1 MSIRTPFMT
10 LGLTLAVVASAS
22 AQKVTT
28 DWDHATDWSK
38 YKTYYIEIQKP
49 WGNQLG
55 EERAIAATDSA
66 LKSRGWTRVQ
76 SLDQANA
83 AVLINGVK
91 QQQESATTMYSG
103 GGYGGWGYGGWGG
116 GGMQT
121 ATTSTS
127 TWNVG
132 TLIVDIFD
140 VQSKQLLFRGQ
151 GQATISDNAEQE
163 HQERVQGPGEDVQG
177 LPADRRRSNASP
189 EYERRPQHIATGRRF
204 AFRSVTAQWM

>member
-1 MSIRTPFMT
+1 MT
-10 LGLTLAVVASAS
+10 LGLTLVVAVSAS

-28 DWDHATDWSK
+28 DWDHKHGLVQVQDLLHRDP
-38 YKTYYIEIQKP
+38 E
-49 WGNQLG
+49 GVG
-55 EERAIAATDSA
+55 EPADEQRAIAATDSA
-66 LKSRGWTRVQ
+66 LKSRGWTSVQ
-76 SLDQANA
+76 ALDQANA

-103 GGYGGWGYGGWGG
+103 GGYGGWGYRGWGG

-127 TWNVG
+127 TWNTG

-151 GQATISDNAEQE
+151 GQATISDK
-163 HQERVQGPGEDVQG
+163 RTRTP
-177 LPADRRRSNASP
+177 SNVYKALAKMFKDFPPTASK
-189 EYERRPQHIATGRRF
+189 
-204 AFRSVTAQWM
+204 

>member
-1 MSIRTPFMT
+1 MSIRTPLVT
-10 LGLTLAVVASAS
+10 LGLTLAVAVSAA
-22 AQKVTT
+22 AQKVQT
-28 DWDHATDWSK
+28 DWDHSTDWSK
-38 YKTYYIEIQKP
+38 YKTYYIQIQKS

-66 LKSRGWTRVQ
+66 LKSRGWTRVE

-91 QQQESATTMYSG
+91 SQQESATTMYSG
-103 GGYGGWGYGGWGG
+103 GGFGGWGYGGWG

-151 GQATISDNAEQE
+151 GQATISDNAEKNTKN
-163 HQERVQGPGEDVQG
+163 VYKALAKMFKDFP
-177 LPADRRRSNASP
+177 PTASK
-189 EYERRPQHIATGRRF
+189 
-204 AFRSVTAQWM
+204 

>member
-1 MSIRTPFMT
+1 MSIRTPLVT
-10 LGLTLAVVASAS
+10 LGLTLAVAVSAS
-22 AQKVTT
+22 AQKVQT
-28 DWDHATDWSK
+28 DWDHSTDWSK
-38 YKTYYIEIQKP
+38 YKTYYIQIQKS

-91 QQQESATTMYSG
+91 SQQESATTMYSG
-103 GGYGGWGYGGWGG
+103 GGFGGWGYGGWG

-151 GQATISDNAEQE
+151 GQATISDNAEKNTKNVYKALAKMFKE
-163 HQERVQGPGEDVQG
+163 FP
-177 LPADRRRSNASP
+177 PTASK
-189 EYERRPQHIATGRRF
+189 
-204 AFRSVTAQWM
+204 

>member
-76 SLDQANA
+76 ALDQANA
-83 AVLINGVK
+83 AVLLNGVK

-103 GGYGGWGYGGWGG
+103 GGYGGWGYRGWG

-127 TWNVG
+127 TWNTG

-151 GQATISDNAEQE
+151 GQATISDKASKNT
-163 HQERVQGPGEDVQG
+163 
-177 LPADRRRSNASP
+177 SNLYKAVAKMFKDFPPTASK
-189 EYERRPQHIATGRRF
+189 
-204 AFRSVTAQWM
+204 

>member
-1 MSIRTPFMT
+1 MSIRIPFIT
-10 LGLTLAVVASAS
+10 VGLTLAVVASAS

-76 SLDQANA
+76 SLDEANA
-83 AVLINGVK
+83 AVLLNGVA
-91 QQQESATTMYSG
+91 QQEQSATTMYSG
-103 GGYGGWGYGGWGG
+103 GGYGGWGYRGWGG

-121 ATTSTS
+121 ATTSTNS
-127 TWNVG
+127 WTTG

-151 GQATISDNAEQE
+151 GQATISDKASKNTSNVYKALAKMFKDF
-163 HQERVQGPGEDVQG
+163 PP
-177 LPADRRRSNASP
+177 PASK
-189 EYERRPQHIATGRRF
+189 
-204 AFRSVTAQWM
+204 

>member
-1 MSIRTPFMT
+1 MSIRIPFMT

-76 SLDQANA
+76 SLDEANA
-83 AVLINGVK
+83 AVLLNGVA
-91 QQQESATTMYSG
+91 QQEQSATTMYSG
-103 GGYGGWGYGGWGG
+103 GGYGGWGYRGWGG

-121 ATTSTS
+121 ATTSTNS
-127 TWNVG
+127 WTTG
-132 TLIVDIFD
+132 TLTVDIFD

-151 GQATISDNAEQE
+151 GQATISDKASKNTSNVYKALAKMFKDF
-163 HQERVQGPGEDVQG
+163 PP
-177 LPADRRRSNASP
+177 PASK
-189 EYERRPQHIATGRRF
+189 
-204 AFRSVTAQWM
+204 

>member
-1 MSIRTPFMT
+1 MSIRTPLMT
-10 LGLTLAVVASAS
+10 LGLTLVVAVSAS

-28 DWDHATDWSK
+28 DWDHKTDWSK

-55 EERAIAATDSA
+55 AAGYRSHGLRAEWA
-66 LKSRGWTRVQ
+66 GPGPCPGP
-76 SLDQANA
+76 ANA
-83 AVLINGVK
+83 AVLINSVK
-91 QQQESATTMYSG
+91 QQQESATTIYSG

-127 TWNVG
+127 TWNTG

-140 VQSKQLLFRGQ
+140 VQSKQLIFRGQ
-151 GQATISDNAEQE
+151 GQATISDKSDKNTSNLYKAAAKMFKDF
-163 HQERVQGPGEDVQG
+163 P
-177 LPADRRRSNASP
+177 PAASK
-189 EYERRPQHIATGRRF
+189 
-204 AFRSVTAQWM
+204 

>member
-1 MSIRTPFMT
+1 MSIRTSLMT
-10 LGLTLAVVASAS
+10 LGLTLAVTVTASG
-22 AQKVTT
+22 QKVST
-28 DWDHATDWSK
+28 DWDHSTDWSK
-38 YKTYYIEIQKP
+38 YKTYYIEIQKA

-83 AVLINGVK
+83 AVLLNGVR
-91 QQQESATTMYSG
+91 QQQESATTMYTG

-116 GGMQT
+116 GGMQM

-151 GQATISDNAEQE
+151 GQATISDNASKNTKN
-163 HQERVQGPGEDVQG
+163 VYKALAKMFKDFP
-177 LPADRRRSNASP
+177 PTASK
-189 EYERRPQHIATGRRF
+189 
-204 AFRSVTAQWM
+204 

>member
-1 MSIRTPFMT
+1 MSIRTPLMT
-10 LGLTLAVVASAS
+10 LGLTLFVAVSAS

-28 DWDHATDWSK
+28 DWDHNTDWSK
-38 YKTYYIEIQKP
+38 YKTYYIEIQKA

-76 SLDQANA
+76 ALDQANA
-83 AVLINGVK
+83 AVLLNGVR
-91 QQQESATTMYSG
+91 QQEESATTMYTG

-121 ATTSTS
+121 ATTTTS

-151 GQATISDNAEQE
+151 GQATISDNASKNTKN
-163 HQERVQGPGEDVQG
+163 VYKALAKMFKDFP
-177 LPADRRRSNASP
+177 PTASK
-189 EYERRPQHIATGRRF
+189 
-204 AFRSVTAQWM
+204 

>member
-1 MSIRTPFMT
+1 MSIRTPFIT
-10 LGLTLAVVASAS
+10 VGLTLAVVASAS

-76 SLDQANA
+76 SLDEANA
-83 AVLINGVK
+83 AVLLNGVA
-91 QQQESATTMYSG
+91 QQEQSATTMYSG
-103 GGYGGWGYGGWGG
+103 GGYGGWGYRGWGG

-121 ATTSTS
+121 ATTSTNS
-127 TWNVG
+127 WTTG

-151 GQATISDNAEQE
+151 GQATISDKASKNTSNVYKALAKMFKDF
-163 HQERVQGPGEDVQG
+163 PP
-177 LPADRRRSNASP
+177 PASK
-189 EYERRPQHIATGRRF
+189 
-204 AFRSVTAQWM
+204 

>member
-1 MSIRTPFMT
+1 MSIRTPLMT
-10 LGLTLAVVASAS
+10 LGLTLVVAVSAS

-28 DWDHATDWSK
+28 DWDHSTDWSK

-55 EERAIAATDSA
+55 EQRAIAATDSA
-66 LKSRGWTRVQ
+66 LKSRGWSRVPA
-76 SLDQANA
+76 LDQANA

-151 GQATISDNAEQE
+151 GQATISDNADKNTKN
-163 HQERVQGPGEDVQG
+163 VYKALAKMFKDFPP
-177 LPADRRRSNASP
+177 LASK
-189 EYERRPQHIATGRRF
+189 
-204 AFRSVTAQWM
+204 